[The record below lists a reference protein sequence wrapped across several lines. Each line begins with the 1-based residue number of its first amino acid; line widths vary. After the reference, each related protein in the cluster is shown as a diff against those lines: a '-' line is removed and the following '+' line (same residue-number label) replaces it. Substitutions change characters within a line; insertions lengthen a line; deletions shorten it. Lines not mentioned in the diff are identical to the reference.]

1 MVEKFELETTLK
13 LFSVR
18 MDLKNL
24 WNKITCFWGAREEIV
39 KVEAV
44 GGNLHYEQIILCV
57 PGEILFLF
65 RIVSCSALCCG
76 VH

>member
-1 MVEKFELETTLK
+1 MVERFELETILK

-24 WNKITCFWGAREEIV
+24 WNKITCFWGAWEEII

-44 GGNLHYEQIILCV
+44 SGNLHYEQIISCV
-57 PGEILFLF
+57 CVEIFDSF
-65 RIVSCSALCCG
+65 
-76 VH
+76 